1 MKTILVPV
9 EEHVFI
15 QSVLETALL
24 LGQALDGYLEGM
36 PITRN
41 MPHYYASDITAGAI
55 GDLSFLDPEVRRRR
69 AEASRRLFETF
80 MTAQG
85 VARSGTGPSK
95 LCFGWRRGKL
105 EEDDFVGSYGRA
117 FDITVLGRPS
127 DEANH
132 PRPPTVEAALFESG
146 RPVLI
151 VPPIPS
157 GSLGTTIM
165 IAWNRSTE
173 TARTVALAMP
183 LFAKAQRIVVTD
195 FEDWGVSGP
204 SAQDLSH
211 TLRQGGLPVETRT
224 VPNPHGHAGEAI
236 LSAAAALGCDLLV
249 KGAYTQSRLRQ
260 FVFGGATSHI
270 LSHTTVPV
278 LMAH

>member
-1 MKTILVPV
+1 MKSILVPV
-9 EEHVFI
+9 EEHRLI

-24 LGQALDGYLEGM
+24 LGRALDGYLEGM
-36 PITRN
+36 AITPN
-41 MPHYYASDITAGAI
+41 LPPYIASDIAI
-55 GDLSFLDPEVRRRR
+55 GDISFLDPEVRRQR

-85 VARSGTGPSK
+85 VPHSEAGSLG
-95 LCFGWRRGKL
+95 LCFGWRGGDL
-105 EEDDFVGSYGRA
+105 AEDDFVGHYGRA

-127 DEANH
+127 DEPNH

-146 RPVLI
+146 RPVLL
-151 VPPIPS
+151 VPPTPPAT
-157 GSLGTTIM
+157 LGTTVV

-183 LFAKAQRIVVTD
+183 LLAEAQRIVVID
-195 FEDWGVSGP
+195 FDDWGVSGP
-204 SAQDLSH
+204 STQDLSH
-211 TLRQGGLPVETRT
+211 TLTRNGLPVETRT
-224 VPNPHGHAGEAI
+224 VPNPHGHAGDSI
-236 LSAAAALGCDLLV
+236 LTAAVSLGCDLLV

-260 FVFGGATSHI
+260 FIFGGATSHI
-270 LSHTTVPV
+270 LANTTVPV